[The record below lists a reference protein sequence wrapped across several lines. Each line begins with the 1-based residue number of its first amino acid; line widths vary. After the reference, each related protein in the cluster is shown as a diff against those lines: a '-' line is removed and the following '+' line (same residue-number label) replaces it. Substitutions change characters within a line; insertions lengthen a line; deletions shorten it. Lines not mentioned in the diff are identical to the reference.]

1 MNPAALKANVNDLPT
16 GGTLVIN
23 VDSFD
28 ERDLAKAG
36 YEANPLKDGS
46 LSAFRVYEMPMTSLT
61 IEACKPTGAKP
72 RDAERSKNFFALG
85 LLSWLYHR
93 PIDDTESGS
102 CAAMARRRSW
112 PRRTPSPSGPVTTSA
127 RPRRSSSP
135 HMR

>member
-1 MNPAALKANVNDLPT
+1 M
-16 GGTLVIN
+16 IN

-46 LSAFRVYEMPMTSLT
+46 LSAFRVYEIPMTSLT

-93 PIDDTESGS
+93 PIDDTERWIVAPLRQVCPSS
-102 CAAMARRRSW
+102 
-112 PRRTPSPSGPVTTSA
+112 PRRTPSRSGPATTSA

-135 HMR
+135 PTR